1 MHLSTLDWSIVGVS
15 LSTTVVIGLLV
26 SKRSSASSGSYFLAS
41 RNMPWWLLGFSMV
54 ATTFAADTPNLVTNL
69 VRSQGVAGNWA
80 WWSFL
85 LTGMLTTFVYA
96 RLWRRLGV
104 TTDVEFYEKR
114 YSGQAARFLRGF
126 RALYLGGFF
135 NIMIM
140 ANVTLAAIK
149 IGSVLLD
156 LSPFTIVVGAG
167 LITMLFSTAGGF
179 LGVLIT
185 DLFLFLLAMT
195 GSLLAAYFAVN
206 HPSIGGLGA
215 LLEHPNVLGK
225 TGILPDMSDPEQFI
239 PLLIIPFAVQWWSVW
254 YPGAEPG
261 GGGYIAQ
268 RMLAAKTENH
278 AIGASAFFNFCH
290 YAVRPWPWILVALA
304 SLVVFPDL
312 ESLKAALP
320 SVPEH
325 LVQDDLAYSAMLTFL
340 PHGILGIVVASL
352 VSAYVSTISTSLN
365 WGASYFVNDFYARFI
380 VPGASEKQQVL
391 VGRLATVALMVLAGA
406 VALLL
411 ESALQAFQILLSIG
425 AGTGLL
431 FLLRWFWLRINVWSE
446 ISAMLLSFVISVFF
460 EFGPY
465 SDLPAWQ
472 KLVTSV
478 TLTTLGWV
486 AVTLLTSAT
495 DQTRLNSF
503 SATVKADPTELK
515 SGGLVALVSTFGI
528 YATLFCV
535 GALLYGNYAIAA
547 VLLVAAIAA
556 TLLTRRFVQNTET
569 EQVPAPALAGQKSH

>member
-320 SVPEH
+320 SVPER

-515 SGGLVALVSTFGI
+515 SGGLAALVSTFGI

>member
-26 SKRSSASSGSYFLAS
+26 SKKSSASSGSYFLAS

-195 GSLLAAYFAVN
+195 GSLLAAYYAVN

-320 SVPEH
+320 SVPER

-569 EQVPAPALAGQKSH
+569 EQIPAPALAGQKSH